1 MLSTLVALCWLYFG
15 GGRWAG
21 VSAQPA
27 QHAERQVG
35 HTSLPIPPD
44 PGLIGV
50 ILTSS
55 PASSHTTPSSSTPSH
70 VMTSTTS
77 IQTPSSAYCQFS
89 IDTVENMT
97 TCAPG
102 IITWTYNGPSPNIS
116 LYITN
121 VVLDTHSQRDLTRRQ
136 NTAGQTSVTL
146 TVTSSRLKSWTW
158 PQVDQP
164 QGWYTIDGFVASLN
178 ASSAP
183 FFISNGS
190 DTSCLLSSSSSS
202 LGPASIATAV
212 ATSSTTL
219 SDDTIVGVV
228 VGSLVVCLF
237 LVLAIAR
244 YLRRRCCSPTRN
256 SKSKQS
262 VGKRWSS
269 LKSNDSAA
277 RSLAGGNDGATYS
290 HGHSDAIGETLI
302 VADSGKAS
310 ETTTTRGS
318 DECHG
323 THGEEKEAYPHSP
336 GGMILVDAIDDP
348 LSRYSYPTSVYSLQ
362 DPGPF
367 PDPSSRGSRIRV
379 TSACY
384 SERNLELQ
392 AARIRSSMQNYMY
405 LRTEH
410 FSSTALASPIPRTP
424 TPPRR
429 GRDEYSSFPTA
440 ETSAR
445 RSPSIG
451 AVSARRISRKPVPHY
466 DASEFPELRSA
477 ADNQTTFTAGESSH
491 SHGAESLSPLHS
503 MSAPSPSRVYHLIP
517 DMPPSRNE

>member
-1 MLSTLVALCWLYFG
+1 MLSTLVALYWLYFG
-15 GGRWAG
+15 GGRWAS
-21 VSAQPA
+21 VSA

-55 PASSHTTPSSSTPSH
+55 SASSHMTSSFSTPSH

-77 IQTPSSAYCQFS
+77 RQTPSSTYYQLS
-89 IDTVENMT
+89 MDPVENMT

-102 IITWTYNGPSPNIS
+102 IVTWTYNGPSRNIS

-121 VVLDTHSQRDLTRRQ
+121 VNVLDTYPQRDLTRRQ
-136 NTAGQTSVTL
+136 DNAGQISVTL
-146 TVTSSRLKSWTW
+146 TVTDSSLNSWTW

-164 QGWYTIDGFVASLN
+164 QGWYAIDGFVASLN
-178 ASSAP
+178 ASSTP

-190 DTSCLLSSSSSS
+190 DTTCLLSSSSSS
-202 LGPASIATAV
+202 LGPTSIATAV

-219 SDDTIVGVV
+219 SSDKIVGVV
-228 VGSLVVCLF
+228 VGSLVVCLL
-237 LVLAIAR
+237 LVLAIAY
-244 YLRRRCCSPTRN
+244 YLYRRCRSPTRS
-256 SKSKQS
+256 SKPKQS

-269 LKSNDSAA
+269 LKSNDSTA
-277 RSLAGGNDGATYS
+277 RSLARGNDGATHS
-290 HGHSDAIGETLI
+290 HGHSDAIGEILI

-323 THGEEKEAYPHSP
+323 TRGEEKEAYPHLP
-336 GGMILVDAIDDP
+336 GGMISVDALDDP
-348 LSRYSYPTSVYSLQ
+348 LSRHNYPTSVYSLQ

-367 PDPSSRGSRIRV
+367 PDPSPHGSRTRA

-392 AARIRSSMQNYMY
+392 AARIRSSMQSYMY

-410 FSSTALASPIPRTP
+410 LSSTALAFSIPSTP

-429 GRDEYSSFPTA
+429 GRDEYPPSPTA

-445 RSPSIG
+445 RSPSTG

-466 DASEFPELRSA
+466 DASEFPDLRSA
-477 ADNQTTFTAGESSH
+477 ADNQTMFTAGESSH
-491 SHGAESLSPLHS
+491 SHGTESLSPLHG
-503 MSAPSPSRVYHLIP
+503 MSTPSPNRVYHLIP
-517 DMPPSRNE
+517 DIPPSRDE